1 MHIGHYAP
9 HLWAPGGIA
18 AYVRRLGT
26 AQSDRGHTIVYLS
39 RTEGLDAAHPETQI
53 VDDDRDLFER
63 AASLNLDI
71 LHVHKH
77 VDLPD
82 TLPLPIV
89 RTMHGH
95 QASCPSGNRFLSRS
109 GRPCDRVPGL
119 TGCLWGHVVDRC
131 GSIRPR
137 QLAGGFVRLRSEV
150 DFVRRVPT
158 LTVSHFLRRRMI
170 EAGCP
175 ESQMQVIPSPAPEV
189 DRVVPIDPSN
199 PPRFLFLGRLAPQK
213 GILWLLRSFAQLDE
227 EAHLDVAGEGNLR
240 SAAEGFV
247 RKHGLEDRVTFHGWV
262 DRDQVTALFRSA
274 RAVVFPS
281 VWHEPAGLVSL
292 EAAAHGRA
300 LIASRV
306 GGIPEYASEEFATL
320 VPPNDV
326 SALTAAMASLS
337 RDPDRAARM
346 GRAGRQSAT
355 SNFTMDRFVRQLD
368 GTYGSVTRDFGNP
381 APASQF
387 A

>member
-1 MHIGHYAP
+1 
-9 HLWAPGGIA
+9 L
-18 AYVRRLGT
+18 
-26 AQSDRGHTIVYLS
+26 
-39 RTEGLDAAHPETQI
+39 
-53 VDDDRDLFER
+53 
-63 AASLNLDI
+63 AS
-71 LHVHKH
+71 
-77 VDLPD
+77 
-82 TLPLPIV
+82 
-89 RTMHGH
+89 
-95 QASCPSGNRFLSRS
+95 
-109 GRPCDRVPGL
+109 
-119 TGCLWGHVVDRC
+119 
-131 GSIRPR
+131 
-137 QLAGGFVRLRSEV
+137 GFARLRSEV

-175 ESQMQVIPSPAPEV
+175 KAQMQVIPSPAPEV
-189 DRVVPIDPSN
+189 DRVVPMDPSN

-213 GILWLLRSFAQLDE
+213 GILWLLRSFARLDE
-227 EAHLDVAGEGNLR
+227 EAHLDVAGEGDLR

-247 RKHGLEDRVTFHGWV
+247 RKNGLEDRVTFHGWV
-262 DRDQVTALFRSA
+262 DRDQVTVLFRSA

-300 LIASRV
+300 LIASQV
-306 GGIPEYASEEFATL
+306 GGIPEYTSEEFATL

-337 RDPDRAARM
+337 RDPERAAQM
-346 GRAGRQSAT
+346 GRAGRQIAT
-355 SNFTMDRFVRQLD
+355 SDFTMDRFVRQLD
-368 GTYGSVTRDFGNP
+368 GTYGSVTRDFGNI

>member
-26 AQSDRGHTIVYLS
+26 AQSERGHTIVYLS

-326 SALTAAMASLS
+326 SALTTAMASLS
-337 RDPDRAARM
+337 RDPARAAQM
-346 GRAGRQSAT
+346 GRAGRESAT
-355 SNFTMDRFVRQLD
+355 SDFTMDRFVGQLD
-368 GTYGSVTRDFGNP
+368 GMYGSVTRNFGNI